1 MRERLPAGVVDAVP
15 LDELRQDGLV
25 GTPTE
30 VLERLE
36 RFAALGV
43 SELVVSPAPLWFAL
57 PDPSVL
63 DLLAERVLPAAR
75 AL

>member
-1 MRERLPAGVVDAVP
+1 
-15 LDELRQDGLV
+15 
-25 GTPTE
+25 
-30 VLERLE
+30 
-36 RFAALGV
+36 V